1 MAKAKKTAKQPLP
14 AIDYNA
20 PLADGEDRLTNL
32 LNQAAPH
39 VARAYVDAKKKR
51 AKEEKRAAK
60 AEAQPREVPQ
70 PQTPREA
77 FSLALEALDGVENFH
92 RNFHRTV

>member
-1 MAKAKKTAKQPLP
+1 MAKAKKTAEQRLP

-39 VARAYVDAKKKR
+39 VTRAYADAKKKR
-51 AKEEKRAAK
+51 AAK
-60 AEAQPREVPQ
+60 A
-70 PQTPREA
+70 
-77 FSLALEALDGVENFH
+77 
-92 RNFHRTV
+92 